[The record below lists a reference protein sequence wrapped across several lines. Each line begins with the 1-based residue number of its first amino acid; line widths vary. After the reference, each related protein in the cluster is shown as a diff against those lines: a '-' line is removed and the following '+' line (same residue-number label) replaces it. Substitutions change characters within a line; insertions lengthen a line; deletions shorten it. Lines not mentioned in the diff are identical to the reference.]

1 MAKQSKDARGA
12 KGGGPGKDTVYI
24 LQETYEGETLNT
36 GAYKNGEALVEG
48 LAESVADIFFADR
61 YASKKEPS
69 AEERELARAV
79 ALAVYDFVKL
89 PGAPESRAD
98 ECRFSETVFGFET
111 MEVAPSSRD
120 KEGRP

>member
-1 MAKQSKDARGA
+1 MAKQSKDARDA
-12 KGGGPGKDTVYI
+12 RSGGSGKDTVYI
-24 LQETYEGETLNT
+24 LQETYAGETVST
-36 GAYKNGEALVEG
+36 GAYKNGEAMVEG

-111 MEVAPSSRD
+111 MEVTPSSRD
-120 KEGRP
+120 REGRP

>member
-1 MAKQSKDARGA
+1 MAKQSKDAGDA
-12 KGGGPGKDTVYI
+12 KGGGPGKNIVYI
-24 LQETYEGETLNT
+24 LQETYEGETCNT
-36 GAYKNGEALVEG
+36 GAYKSGEAMIEG
-48 LAESVADIFFADR
+48 LAESVADVFFADR
-61 YASKKEPS
+61 YAVKREPS
-69 AEERELARAV
+69 AEEKGLARAV

-111 MEVAPSSRD
+111 MEVTPSSRD

>member
-1 MAKQSKDARGA
+1 MAKQNKDAKDA
-12 KGGGPGKDTVYI
+12 KSGGPGKDTVYI

-36 GAYKNGEALVEG
+36 GAYKNGEAMIEG
-48 LAESVADIFFADR
+48 LAESVADIFFSSK
-61 YASKKEPS
+61 YAGKKEPS
-69 AEERELARAV
+69 EEEKELARAV

-89 PGAPESRAD
+89 PCAPESRAD

-111 MEVAPSSRD
+111 MEVTPSSRD